1 MIPQTKMSTG
11 GGGGGGGGGG
21 TSHKVFVRNGV
32 REIPP
37 TNNSDN
43 QIPDRFQEYQQKP
56 PL

>member
-11 GGGGGGGGGG
+11 GGGGGTG